1 LATLFRCC
9 FNALLLLTAAARPMS
24 AAGAAQDSD
33 DLAKKLVAQL
43 TAAEKVA
50 QLVNV
55 GSGQPDT
62 GDSATFSTVA
72 SAPLPP

>member
-1 LATLFRCC
+1 
-9 FNALLLLTAAARPMS
+9 MS